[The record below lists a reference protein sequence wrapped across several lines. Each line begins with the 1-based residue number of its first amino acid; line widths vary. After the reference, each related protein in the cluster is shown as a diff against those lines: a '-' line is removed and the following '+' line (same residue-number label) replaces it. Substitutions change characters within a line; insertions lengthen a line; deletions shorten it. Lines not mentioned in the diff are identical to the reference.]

1 MPFLQQDVHD
11 TRDVWQQ
18 DQRQREDDEEEA
30 DVDAGALRRWSH
42 RLPQVELR
50 QVPHRRQVRQRDLRQ
65 RGEGGE
71 RQPQVRNVNHGR

>member
-30 DVDAGALRRWSH
+30 DVDT
-42 RLPQVELR
+42 
-50 QVPHRRQVRQRDLRQ
+50 
-65 RGEGGE
+65 
-71 RQPQVRNVNHGR
+71 